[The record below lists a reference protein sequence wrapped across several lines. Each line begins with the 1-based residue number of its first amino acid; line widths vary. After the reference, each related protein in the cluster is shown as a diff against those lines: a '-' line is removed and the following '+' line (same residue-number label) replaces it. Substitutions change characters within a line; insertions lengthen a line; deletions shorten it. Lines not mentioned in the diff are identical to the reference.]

1 MLFRSYVQRRDEAI
15 ARQVDLIKSDEQFD
29 YGIDCLSGADRGDG
43 DPLVTL
49 RRYAQDCLAQSDAF
63 FEPEP
68 ALDYR
73 LSGDRLTF
81 SSPVTTESKVN
92 DIVSCRL
99 FETPQKQRTRAV
111 VILPHW
117 NALPAD
123 YCGFGRWL
131 LRSGITALRV
141 SLPYHDAR
149 RPPAMRFAQYLVG
162 PNLGRTIR
170 SFRQAILDTRLAIRW
185 LHDRGYTQI
194 GVIGTSLGSSIG
206 TIVAAKEARV
216 AALACLMT
224 ASLVGEV
231 VWTGRATRNIRRS
244 LEGNITLPDLNDIW
258 SIISPATYAPQ
269 LSTRRIPIQ
278 ILSAR
283 EDRVFEPYL
292 TQQIV
297 DAYRAQGVPL
307 QWTRLP
313 CGHYTFGTF
322 PFNVWVFSSVLRFLR
337 RSLSTGTA
345 AHLGFTAPAPPSAR
359 SGN

>member
-1 MLFRSYVQRRDEAI
+1 MLFRSYVQRREEAM
-15 ARQVDLIKSDEQFD
+15 ARQGDLIKCDDPFD
-29 YGIDCLSGADRGDG
+29 YGLDCLAGADPRDG

-73 LSGDRLTF
+73 LSGDCLTF
-81 SSPVTTESKVN
+81 SSPITTESAVN
-92 DIVSCRL
+92 NIVSCRL
-99 FETPQKQRTRAV
+99 FETPQKQRTCAV

-131 LRSGITALRV
+131 LRLGITALRV

-149 RPPAMRFAQYLVG
+149 RPPTMRFAQYLVG

-170 SFRQAILDTRLAIRW
+170 SFRQAILDTRLAIQW

-206 TIVAAKEARV
+206 SIVAAKDARV
-216 AALACLMT
+216 TALACLMT

-231 VWTGRATRNIRRS
+231 VWRPLHLRHVPVQCLGLLIRRS
-244 LEGNITLPDLNDIW
+244 FSAPESLNRHRGA
-258 SIISPATYAPQ
+258 SRFY
-269 LSTRRIPIQ
+269 
-278 ILSAR
+278 
-283 EDRVFEPYL
+283 
-292 TQQIV
+292 
-297 DAYRAQGVPL
+297 
-307 QWTRLP
+307 
-313 CGHYTFGTF
+313 GTGIAER
-322 PFNVWVFSSVLRFLR
+322 PRW
-337 RSLSTGTA
+337 
-345 AHLGFTAPAPPSAR
+345 
-359 SGN
+359 